1 MPNDSIHIGLIDTGV
16 DPEYMGLFRYIEAF
30 QHIDKNGELTDAPC
44 HDNGSHGTFNAAL
57 MTQKWC
63 SDAGELQVLPTV
75 PVRLHVCAAISRV
88 QTVPCILE
96 ALQWMLEQPIHIL
109 VLPLGIPEQ
118 SHIFQP
124 HIQLLLD
131 KGVLPI
137 AAVGNDGAGRSRSP
151 GFYDSVLSIGAC
163 SWSGEVPA
171 FSGSAHP
178 PGLTRCLKPDLV
190 APGVGISLKKNHK
203 IQTLSGTSMA
213 CAIAVRYAAR
223 LWMDF
228 PEKSAFEVRRALT
241 QSAQALA
248 HNDSHRCRYGR
259 IDLNR
264 ACQEL
269 SLPPMENVF
278 DAKPPLQEI
287 MPWIDPKVEEF
298 VHKNAEISQILM
310 LLREGTDVEELLSD
324 DVRLVKSYK
333 GTSIVLI
340 QSANVHLQELIQHS
354 SVLIAQATDTSLIT
368 LSA

>member
-1 MPNDSIHIGLIDTGV
+1 MPNDCIHIGLIDTGV
-16 DPEYMGLFRYIEAF
+16 DPEYMGLFRRIEAF
-30 QHIDKNGELTDAPC
+30 QDIDENGKLTDAPC
-44 HDNGSHGTFNAAL
+44 HDNRNHGTFNAAL
-57 MTQKWC
+57 MTQKFC

-171 FSGSAHP
+171 FSGSTHP
-178 PGLTRCLKPDLV
+178 PGLTKCLKPDLV
-190 APGVGISLKKNHK
+190 APGVGISLKKNNK

-213 CAIAVRYAAR
+213 CAIAARYAAR

-228 PEKSAFEVRRALT
+228 PEKSAFEVRCALT

-248 HNDSHRCRYGR
+248 HNDVHRCRYGR

-264 ACQEL
+264 ARQEL
-269 SLPPMENVF
+269 SFPTTENDVETKLPSP
-278 DAKPPLQEI
+278 EI
-287 MPWIDPKVEEF
+287 MPWIDPKVEKF
-298 VHKNAEISQILM
+298 ALKNTESSEILM

-324 DVRLVKSYK
+324 DVYLFKSYK
-333 GTSIVLI
+333 GTPVLLI
-340 QSANVHLQELIQHS
+340 QSANVRLQELIQHP

-368 LSA
+368 LDK